1 MANSKVKIEIL
12 RDSTGAFYLIEDG
25 KRRKIGIREL
35 KQLREKKTGKKKNEK
50 AEEWKRLAAIIST
63 SY

>member
-25 KRRKIGIREL
+25 KRRKISIREL
-35 KQLREKKTGKKKNEK
+35 KQLREKEKNKEK
-50 AEEWKRLAAIIST
+50 AEELKRLWAIAGV
-63 SY
+63 Y

>member
-25 KRRKIGIREL
+25 KRRKISIREL
-35 KQLREKKTGKKKNEK
+35 KQLREKETNKEK
-50 AEEWKRLAAIIST
+50 AEELKRLLAIAGE
-63 SY
+63 Y

>member
-1 MANSKVKIEIL
+1 MAKNDVKIEIF

-35 KQLREKKTGKKKNEK
+35 KQLREKEKNKEK
-50 AEEWKRLAAIIST
+50 AERLKRLLAIAGV
-63 SY
+63 Y

>member
-35 KQLREKKTGKKKNEK
+35 KQLREKAKNKEK
-50 AEEWKRLAAIIST
+50 AEELKRLWAIAGV
-63 SY
+63 Y

>member
-35 KQLREKKTGKKKNEK
+35 KQLREKEKNKEK
-50 AEEWKRLAAIIST
+50 AEELKRLLAIAGE
-63 SY
+63 Y

>member
-1 MANSKVKIEIL
+1 MAKNEVKIEIL

-35 KQLREKKTGKKKNEK
+35 KQLREKETNKEK
-50 AEEWKRLAAIIST
+50 AERLKRLLAIAGE
-63 SY
+63 Y

>member
-1 MANSKVKIEIL
+1 MAKNDVKIEIF

-35 KQLREKKTGKKKNEK
+35 KQLREKETNKEK
-50 AEEWKRLAAIIST
+50 AERLNRLLAIAGE
-63 SY
+63 Y

>member
-35 KQLREKKTGKKKNEK
+35 KQLREKEKNKEK
-50 AEEWKRLAAIIST
+50 AEELKRLLAIAGV
-63 SY
+63 Y

>member
-1 MANSKVKIEIL
+1 MAKNEVKIEIL

-35 KQLREKKTGKKKNEK
+35 KQLREKEKNKEK
-50 AEEWKRLAAIIST
+50 AEELKRLLAIAGE
-63 SY
+63 Y

>member
-1 MANSKVKIEIL
+1 MAKNEVKIEIL

-35 KQLREKKTGKKKNEK
+35 KQLREKEKNKEK
-50 AEEWKRLAAIIST
+50 AEELKRLLAIAGV
-63 SY
+63 Y

>member
-1 MANSKVKIEIL
+1 MAKNDVKIEIF

-35 KQLREKKTGKKKNEK
+35 KQLREKETNKEK
-50 AEEWKRLAAIIST
+50 AERLKRLLAIAGE
-63 SY
+63 Y